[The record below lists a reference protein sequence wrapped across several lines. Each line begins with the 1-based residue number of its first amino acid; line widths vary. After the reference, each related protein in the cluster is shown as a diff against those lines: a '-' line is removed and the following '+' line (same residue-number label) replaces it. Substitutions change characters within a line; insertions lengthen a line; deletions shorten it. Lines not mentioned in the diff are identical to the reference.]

1 MTKFR
6 LAILLLTGSMSLVDT
21 GLQISSF
28 ILYMFERKRLFPFPF
43 QDGYHGSIYISSNT
57 FILSKY
63 TAKYHN
69 AVGTEPLS
77 ALIGG
82 IESYIRAAKESQY
95 QHYALEVMKSS
106 EVILP

>member
-1 MTKFR
+1 
-6 LAILLLTGSMSLVDT
+6 
-21 GLQISSF
+21 
-28 ILYMFERKRLFPFPF
+28 MFERKRLFPFLLG

-69 AVGTEPLS
+69 AVGTETLS

-82 IESYIRAAKESQY
+82 IESYIRAVKESQY
-95 QHYALEVMKSS
+95 LHYALEVMKSN
-106 EVILP
+106 EVILPCIFLQ